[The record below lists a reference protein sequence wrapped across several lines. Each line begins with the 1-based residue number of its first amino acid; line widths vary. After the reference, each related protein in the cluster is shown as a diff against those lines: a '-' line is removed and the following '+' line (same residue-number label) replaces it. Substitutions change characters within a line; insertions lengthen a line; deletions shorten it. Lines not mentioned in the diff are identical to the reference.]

1 MGSQVLHLQD
11 PVHCLTNCSGLLD
24 KPQPHAAIVWLDLT
38 GALREAE
45 IPDCLSPVSHTGATK
60 RIRCH
65 SSRVGLIPGAFHLG
79 CDERFTSTARLENA
93 LCLSSPAVCVMP
105 AMTEVTASDVVERS
119 IPDALLGRR
128 ALERLDLLLLT
139 VESLDLNG
147 GEAMLWA
154 TRQLGFE
161 TIFPNRVELWK
172 RRCHNPLRRSTRRGQ
187 LSAVETE
194 ALIRILCAM
203 ADRLYPMLH
212 QLLSSKEPPDL
223 TRQRWGLVHQRL
235 RDLIEERMNLRRG
248 AIQRFLGSEPEGPL
262 LRQLVLTLALS
273 AGPGGVDRLRASLL
287 DPTP

>member
-1 MGSQVLHLQD
+1 
-11 PVHCLTNCSGLLD
+11 
-24 KPQPHAAIVWLDLT
+24 
-38 GALREAE
+38 
-45 IPDCLSPVSHTGATK
+45 
-60 RIRCH
+60 
-65 SSRVGLIPGAFHLG
+65 
-79 CDERFTSTARLENA
+79 
-93 LCLSSPAVCVMP
+93 
-105 AMTEVTASDVVERS
+105 MTDVTAPAAPDPS
-119 IPDALLGRR
+119 IPEALLGRR

-154 TRQLGFE
+154 TRQLGLE

-194 ALIRILCAM
+194 ALIRILCVM

-212 QLLSSKEPPDL
+212 QLLSSREPEDL

-235 RDLIEERMNLRRG
+235 RDLIEERMNPRRG
-248 AIQRFLGSEPEGPL
+248 AIQRFLVSEPEGPMQ
-262 LRQLVLTLALS
+262 RQLVLTLALA